1 MQATNWWNRSRCL
14 LLDMS
19 SGTFAVDYSSGKE
32 PNTNQLRDL
41 DFPNPAGRW
50 GAAIQKQNRFSDR
63 RKIFHYITR
72 KPPTK
77 TFSQCEFPP
86 I

>member
-32 PNTNQLRDL
+32 PNTNKLRDL